1 MTYARARLWLGICGV
16 GSLVLASASGLVFRI
31 PAGFLSSNQ
40 VFVWTDLVQLLT
52 VTLAVAAWLIPF
64 DYLGGYQLPRKF
76 YRSFESFGSWCRVY
90 LYSALGQAVVF
101 MLFATLILL
110 AGRAFGRVGSLT
122 VVCCGMLLCLRL
134 RNQVLRARI
143 MRADWIVK
151 KVEKASEL
159 ARSWKIAMPQTIVVK
174 HRDVGFTGGIIGLG
188 RNVQIVIPAA
198 WLNTM
203 SELELA
209 TAIARRAIAINSGSY
224 AIGLFFA
231 IGWNA
236 FGFGLCTFLPSAGIS
251 SVAELVTTFCW
262 FTVWSFFG
270 LLILPTLSRDASLQI
285 DQMLS
290 DQGLP
295 SHLIRDTAFS
305 LDQMQDGETHR
316 PKFIEAIFHPVPSVS
331 SRGLIQRTQ
340 RGVAAWNVARTTLF
354 CSWACFG
361 VLSRAVH
368 CNIGR
373 PELWTML
380 PTD

>member
-1 MTYARARLWLGICGV
+1 MTYARARLWLGISGV
-16 GSLVLASASGLVFRI
+16 GSLVLASTTGLFFKI
-31 PAGFLSSNQ
+31 PESVLSTKQS
-40 VFVWTDLVQLLT
+40 FDGSEIVQLLT
-52 VTLAVAAWLIPF
+52 VTLALTAWLIPF
-64 DYLGGYQLPRKF
+64 DFLGGYQLPRKF
-76 YRSFESFGSWCRVY
+76 YKSFESFGSWCRVY
-90 LYSALGQAVVF
+90 LLSAIGQAGLFV
-101 MLFATLILL
+101 LFATSILL
-110 AGRAFGRVGSLT
+110 AGRAFGLIGSLAM
-122 VVCCGMLLCLRL
+122 VCGGMLLCLRL
-134 RNQVLRARI
+134 RNQLLRTRI
-143 MRADWIVK
+143 MRAEWIVN
-151 KVEKASEL
+151 KVDDAVEL
-159 ARSWKIAMPQTIVVK
+159 ARSWNIEVPPTIVVK
-174 HRDVGFTGGIIGLG
+174 HRDVGFTGGIIGFG
-188 RNVQIVIPAA
+188 RDVQIVIPVA
-198 WLNTM
+198 WLNAM
-203 SELELA
+203 SRQELA
-209 TAIARRAIAINSGSY
+209 TAIARRAVAFNSGSY
-224 AIGLFFA
+224 TAGLLFA
-231 IGWNA
+231 IGWNVL
-236 FGFGLCTFLPSAGIS
+236 GFGLCTFLPSAGVS

-290 DQGLP
+290 EQGLP

-331 SRGLIQRTQ
+331 SRGLTQRNQ
-340 RGVAAWNVARTTLF
+340 RGVATWNVARMTLF